1 MRGAVLK
8 SAALATMVN
17 AALWIAAAAIGLV
30 PAIGEATFFASV
42 IFASIGAT
50 AAAGLVASRFKA
62 AGSRK
67 RWAGIS
73 LAILLLSFVS
83 PLALGAG
90 NLPISPFNPADTTYN
105 GFRGGFG
112 IAYSIL
118 HVTTYLAV
126 QRFIGARV
134 PE

>member
-1 MRGAVLK
+1 VAAV
-8 SAALATMVN
+8 
-17 AALWIAAAAIGLV
+17 IGLV
-30 PAIGEATFFASV
+30 PALGESTFFGGV
-42 IFASIGAT
+42 LFASFGAT
-50 AAAGLVASRFKA
+50 AAAAIVASRFTA
-62 AGSRK
+62 AGARK

-73 LAILLLSFVS
+73 LAILLLSFIS

-105 GFRGGFG
+105 EFRGGFG

-126 QRFIGARV
+126 QRFIGREI
-134 PE
+134 PN

>member
-1 MRGAVLK
+1 MPRAFLK
-8 SAALATMVN
+8 SAAVAVSVN
-17 AALWIAAAAIGLV
+17 AALWIAASLIGLV
-30 PAIGEATFFASV
+30 PGLGESTFFGGVMFASV
-42 IFASIGAT
+42 GAT
-50 AAAGLVASRFKA
+50 AAAAIVASRFTTSGA
-62 AGSRK
+62 RK

-73 LAILLLSFVS
+73 LAALLISFVS

-105 GFRGGFG
+105 EFRGGFG

-118 HVTTYLAV
+118 HVTTYVAV
-126 QRFIGARV
+126 QRFIGRQI